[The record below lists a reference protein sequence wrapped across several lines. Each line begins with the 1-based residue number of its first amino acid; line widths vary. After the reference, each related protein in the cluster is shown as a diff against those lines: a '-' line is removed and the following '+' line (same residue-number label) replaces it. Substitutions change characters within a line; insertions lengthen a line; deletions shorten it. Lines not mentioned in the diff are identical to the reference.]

1 MDNNNNINNQSNYVI
16 IYSNIPITRI
26 NYIITNTFETYRR
39 DLSLFMQ
46 TMSQIVYEMNTLDQ
60 QFKHLKG
67 SKNLIKLHNKF
78 KNDILSQIP
87 ILWEHNEQVLR
98 YLIDSNKCKL
108 TYGLTMR
115 PRK

>member
-1 MDNNNNINNQSNYVI
+1 MSNNNQSRYLI

-26 NYIITNTFETYRR
+26 NYIITNTFESYRR
-39 DLSLFMQ
+39 DLTLFMQ
-46 TMSQIVYEMNTLDQ
+46 TISQMVYEMNILDQ
-60 QFKHLKG
+60 QFTNLKS

-87 ILWEHNEQVLR
+87 SLWEHNVQVLR

-108 TYGLTMR
+108 TYGLTMT

>member
-1 MDNNNNINNQSNYVI
+1 MNNNNNQSNYII

-26 NYIITNTFETYRR
+26 NYIVTNTFESYRR

-46 TMSQIVYEMNTLDQ
+46 TISQMVYEMNTLDQ
-60 QFKHLKG
+60 QIQS
-67 SKNLIKLHNKF
+67 SKSLTKLHNKF

-87 ILWEHNEQVLR
+87 SLWEHNEQVLR

-108 TYGLTMR
+108 TYGLTMT